1 LLEGDGTA
9 AAVCASRQSR
19 SATIRSTCA
28 HLPMPSADSADD
40 MPVAP
45 RGRPYGAVRVGDLFT
60 RVVTIT
66 DRHLADGARLIGD
79 FNPLHVD
86 EDFARA
92 SHFGGRI
99 LHGVITSA
107 LMGAELGMVFAGTAL
122 GYLEHNARFLAPVR
136 PGDRLA
142 IAWHVTEL
150 IDKPRRGG
158 GIVVAE
164 AEARNQHG
172 ELVAIAH
179 GRMLVRG

>member
-1 LLEGDGTA
+1 MPA
-9 AAVCASRQSR
+9 AD
-19 SATIRSTCA
+19 
-28 HLPMPSADSADD
+28 PMSDL
-40 MPVAP
+40 PVAP
-45 RGRPYGAVRVGDLFT
+45 RGRPYAEVRVGDQFT
-60 RVVTIT
+60 RVVAIT

-136 PGDRLA
+136 PGDTLTITWR
-142 IAWHVTEL
+142 VTEL
-150 IDKPRRGG
+150 IDKPKQGG

-164 AEARNQHG
+164 CEAHNQRG
-172 ELVAIAH
+172 ERVATAH
-179 GRMLVRG
+179 GRMLVAG

>member
-1 LLEGDGTA
+1 
-9 AAVCASRQSR
+9 
-19 SATIRSTCA
+19 
-28 HLPMPSADSADD
+28 MPSTPPPASPDPPRA
-40 MPVAP
+40 AP
-45 RGRPYGAVRVGDLFT
+45 GRSYSAVRVGDRFE
-60 RVVTIT
+60 REVSIT
-66 DRHLADGARLIGD
+66 DAHLSDGARLIGD

-142 IAWHVTEL
+142 IAWCVTEL
-150 IDKPRRGG
+150 IDKPQRGG

-172 ELVAIAH
+172 ELVATAH
-179 GRMLVRG
+179 GRMLVRD